1 MSAPSGSLHLPS
13 RDGGNDPGLGVSIVP
28 ATLQTM
34 PNTIAAMKPNDRTA
48 ASTFS
53 RIVSSI
59 VASMTAALVG
69 DSCSV
74 RRGDVHRYEKLGVH
88 LQRCQV
94 KTILRCGSLLGF

>member
-1 MSAPSGSLHLPS
+1 M
-13 RDGGNDPGLGVSIVP
+13 P

-59 VASMTAALVG
+59 VASITAALAG

-74 RRGDVHRYEKLGVH
+74 RTGGRAPVREVRSPFAALP
-88 LQRCQV
+88 
-94 KTILRCGSLLGF
+94 S